1 MGGWVGL
8 EIINSADF
16 VSHKILHHY
25 HFQPFKSRAHDSI
38 TRYVRQLI
46 RLYFFA
52 VMGATAS
59 AQMQFIQLTFSS
71 SQVFDVRIG
80 SRPDIFL
87 FVMSLVIYSAVES
100 ASGHHFVALE
110 VRFVKL
116 QVTYE
121 LVSMIVNWSE
131 RKQGSGPRALRRSI
145 SATISTRFRRAS

>member
-1 MGGWVGL
+1 
-8 EIINSADF
+8 
-16 VSHKILHHY
+16 
-25 HFQPFKSRAHDSI
+25 
-38 TRYVRQLI
+38 
-46 RLYFFA
+46 
-52 VMGATAS
+52 MGATAS

-71 SQVFDVRIG
+71 SQVCDVRIG

-87 FVMSLVIYSAVES
+87 FVMSLVIYSAVERLHIIHES

-131 RKQGSGPRALRRSI
+131 RKQGSGPKGDKVL
-145 SATISTRFRRAS
+145 

>member
-25 HFQPFKSRAHDSI
+25 HFQPEHDSI

-71 SQVFDVRIG
+71 SQVCDVRIG

-87 FVMSLVIYSAVES
+87 FVMSLVIYSAVERLHIIHES
-100 ASGHHFVALE
+100 ASGHYFVALE

-131 RKQGSGPRALRRSI
+131 RKLGSGPKGDKVL
-145 SATISTRFRRAS
+145 

>member
-71 SQVFDVRIG
+71 SQVCDVRIG

-87 FVMSLVIYSAVES
+87 FVMSLVIYSAVERLHIIHES

-131 RKQGSGPRALRRSI
+131 RKQGSGPKGDKVL
-145 SATISTRFRRAS
+145 

>member
-25 HFQPFKSRAHDSI
+25 HFQPFKSRASESI
-38 TRYVRQLI
+38 TRYVSQLI

-87 FVMSLVIYSAVES
+87 FVMSLVIYSAVERLHIIHES

-131 RKQGSGPRALRRSI
+131 RKQGRSPKGDKVL
-145 SATISTRFRRAS
+145 

>member
-25 HFQPFKSRAHDSI
+25 HFQHFKSRARDSI

-46 RLYFFA
+46 KLYFFA

-71 SQVFDVRIG
+71 SQVCDVRIG

-87 FVMSLVIYSAVES
+87 FVMSLVIYSAVERLHIIHES

-131 RKQGSGPRALRRSI
+131 RKQGSGPKGDKVL
-145 SATISTRFRRAS
+145 